1 MLPSAGEGCSS
12 GGTFPRA
19 MPPLTR
25 RNFLD
30 RSLTAAAVA
39 ALAPPWLRAAGGNS
53 PAGGLQLAA
62 FRFDVTPPTGH
73 PLCGGWIKPVS
84 GVDDALEAI
93 GLVLLGAGAPIV
105 LCTVDWTGLLNEAHL
120 AWRTA
125 LAEAAGTTP
134 DRVAVHCVHQHNA
147 PLVCPAA
154 AALVAQQKDLP
165 RVFDADFFQ
174 RCLDAGRVAV
184 KAAIPRARPVTH
196 VAAGSARVEGVAS
209 NRRVDRDA
217 AGRIRT
223 MRGSKC
229 VDPALAAL
237 PEGTIDPLLRTVA
250 FYDRGTKV
258 AACHYYATHPMSYYG
273 DGRVSSDF
281 CGLARK
287 RRQRDE
293 PGCAQLYFTGCA
305 GNIAAGK
312 YNDGTPA
319 ARVRLTER
327 IYAGMVAA
335 GAALRP
341 EPLTRATWRTTEM
354 FAQPNPALGPGAL
367 RELMEVRSDAVAW
380 RMRPAFK
387 LALIERCARGVPF
400 ALGALHLDDVVM
412 LHLPAEPFVDF
423 QHYAQS
429 FPPGRAVAVA
439 AYGDGGP
446 WYIPTRAEFPAGGYE
461 VDFAFCAPET
471 EAQLRQAI
479 ADLMV

>member
-1 MLPSAGEGCSS
+1 MSS
-12 GGTFPRA
+12 
-19 MPPLTR
+19 LTR
-25 RNFLD
+25 RRFLNH
-30 RSLTAAAVA
+30 TATVGAAAALSPSWLQA
-39 ALAPPWLRAAGGNS
+39 AGEPVAAGG
-53 PAGGLQLAA
+53 LHLAS

-73 PLCGGWIKPVS
+73 SLCGGWIKPVS

-93 GLVLLGAGAPIV
+93 GLVLRGAGAPIV

-165 RVFDADFFQ
+165 QVFEADFFQ
-174 RCLDAGRVAV
+174 RCLDAGRAAV
-184 KAAIPRARPVTH
+184 KAAILQARPVTH
-196 VAAGSARVEGVAS
+196 VATGSARVEGVAS

-217 AGRIRT
+217 AGRVRT

-229 VDPALAAL
+229 VDPALVAL

-250 FYDRGTKV
+250 FYDHGTKV

-312 YNDGTPA
+312 YNDGTPG

-335 GAALRP
+335 GATLRP
-341 EPLTRATWRTTEM
+341 SPLSRVTWRTTELL
-354 FAQPNPALGPGAL
+354 AQPNPALGLGAL
-367 RELMEVRSDAVAW
+367 RELMDARSDAVAL

-400 ALGALHLDDVVM
+400 VLGALHLDDVVM

-423 QHYAQS
+423 QLYAQS
-429 FPPGRAVAVA
+429 LRPGRAVAVA

-471 EAQLRQAI
+471 EGQLRRAI
-479 ADLMV
+479 AELLA